1 MADLTINPK
10 TIIVKT
16 AAEWGADTTVYNE
29 RQELVTSDEFWPG
42 TDQRKSK
49 RADGVKKWSQ
59 LDYPPIGSGSVA
71 WGVIT
76 GTVTDQTDLVTYI
89 DGEIDDALDLVDIEL
104 ANKQPLDSDLTA
116 IAGLTP
122 SNDDII
128 QRKAGAWSNRTLAQF
143 FSESSYLDSFKPIW
157 SPLTQAAVATHTGD
171 TNETILSSG
180 GEDLVGKIASG
191 DVLVIM
197 FGAQATSSGN
207 SKAFRIYI
215 SDSPDSLVNET
226 LIASATATTA
236 LSPTVDIT
244 KYMNMT
250 SINTQNVIA
259 GNTTS
264 AATGAS
270 MGTTAIDFSTGTKYI
285 IITGQ
290 NISAA
295 GETLKIQWVR
305 SQINRQP

>member
-1 MADLTINPK
+1 MPTFNANIPTQIDNDLTPS
-10 TIIVKT
+10 TTQGASKT
-16 AAEWGADTTVYNE
+16 AINTGLSTVQYAAASDATTKANAALASANSYTDT
-29 RQELVTSDEFWPG
+29 G
-42 TDQRKSK
+42 
-49 RADGVKKWSQ
+49 
-59 LDYPPIGSGSVA
+59 
-71 WGVIT
+71 
-76 GTVTDQTDLVTYI
+76 
-89 DGEIDDALDLVDIEL
+89 L
-104 ANKQPLDSDLTA
+104 AGKQPLDSDLTD
-116 IAGLTP
+116 IAGLTA

-143 FSESSYLDSFKPIW
+143 FSESLYLDSFKPIW
-157 SPLTQAAVATHTGD
+157 SPLTQAAVSTHTGD

-215 SDSPDSLVNET
+215 SDSPTSLVNET

-250 SINTQNVIA
+250 SISTQNVIA